1 MSSYFRAGLLVTMM
15 AVGATVATTAVSS
28 VAFSGVAFAN
38 DKGPFSARVRN
49 ACKNDYS
56 RFCPNYNLYSHEL
69 RRCMQAAG
77 KAISKGCVRALV
89 DAGEVPRSMLK

>member
-1 MSSYFRAGLLVTMM
+1 MMSRFLRAGMM
-15 AVGATVATTAVSS
+15 AAALAAIAGAGILDAVPAAASD
-28 VAFSGVAFAN
+28 

-49 ACKNDYS
+49 ACKSDYN

-77 KAISKGCVRALV
+77 RAISKGCVRALV